1 MLGIFNGNCEDGILE
16 AGIGVGKITSI
27 KSVEKIF
34 RDLVS

>member
-1 MLGIFNGNCEDGILE
+1 MLGIFNGNLNDGILE